1 MRRFAGSVAAVSVF
15 VVLAGSLVGC
25 SSGEKKAVPRMP
37 KRICWDVFAS
47 SDVSPILPPGE
58 RVNISDHPF
67 ALTEDYR
74 SVSCLVYIDG
84 NTKFMADV
92 SLGDFEGVDWS
103 SFDKADPKPIDVG
116 EKGIFWGTGASAYFT
131 CEPSKGP
138 NSPGK
143 YIDLYV
149 SSDGAPDKSKLP
161 TVLPKLLRQL
171 VEFVRRELKCGAGG
185 GS

>member
-1 MRRFAGSVAAVSVF
+1 MCRFAGSIAAVSVF

-25 SSGEKKAVPRMP
+25 SSEEKKAVPEMP
-37 KRICWDVFAS
+37 KRICWEAFAS
-47 SDVSPILPPGE
+47 SDVSPVLPTGD
-58 RVNISDHPF
+58 RVNISGWPF
-67 ALTEDYR
+67 VLTEDYD
-74 SVSCLVYIDG
+74 SVSCTVYIDG
-84 NTKFMADV
+84 NGKFLANVD
-92 SLGDFEGVDWS
+92 LQGFEGVDWS
-103 SFDKADPKPIDVG
+103 NLDKANPKPIDVG

-143 YIDLYV
+143 YLDLYV
-149 SSDGAPDKSKLP
+149 SADDAPDKSKLP